1 MTIKIGTRKSRLAL
15 AQTEMLIK
23 TLKNRFPNVKIE
35 TVYISTT
42 GDKTLD
48 KPLAALGGKGVF
60 IKELEMSLLSGET
73 DVAVH
78 SAKDLP
84 TEIADGLEISAVLPR
99 GSYGDVFVTRNN
111 FETKDGFVIGTG
123 SLRRRLF
130 AEKIYPNAKFKDIR
144 GNVDTRLKKLLN
156 GEYDALVLAKAG
168 LERLDLCNGEDYTVT
183 PFDADEFLP
192 APCQGIVA
200 IESRKNSEVSKMLAE
215 ISDKNTM
222 LSFETERQVLHS
234 LNADCSTPVGAISK
248 VENDRITLSL
258 SADCKK
264 TVSGTDEISN
274 RIELAKRLVSEIE

>member
-23 TLKNRFPNVKIE
+23 TLKNRFPNIE
-35 TVYISTT
+35 IKTVYISTT

-48 KPLAALGGKGVF
+48 KPLTALGGKGVF
-60 IKELEMSLLSGET
+60 IKELEMSLLSG
-73 DVAVH
+73 
-78 SAKDLP
+78 KDLP
-84 TEIADGLEISAVLPR
+84 TKIADGLEISAVLPR
-99 GSYGDVFVTRNN
+99 GSYVDVFVTRNN

-123 SLRRRLF
+123 SLRRKLF

-183 PFDADEFLP
+183 PFDSDEFLP

-200 IESRKNSEVSKMLAE
+200 IESRKNSEISKMLAE

-274 RIELAKRLVSEIE
+274 RIKLAKRLVSEIE

>member
-23 TLKNRFPNVKIE
+23 TLKNRFPNIE
-35 TVYISTT
+35 IKTVYISTT

-48 KPLAALGGKGVF
+48 KPLTALGGKGVF

-84 TEIADGLEISAVLPR
+84 TKIADGLEISAVLPR
-99 GSYGDVFVTRNN
+99 GSYVDVFVTRNN

-123 SLRRRLF
+123 SLRRKLF

-168 LERLDLCNGEDYTVT
+168 LERLDLYNGEDYTVT
-183 PFDADEFLP
+183 PFDTDEFLP

-274 RIELAKRLVSEIE
+274 RIKLAKRLVSEIE

>member
-1 MTIKIGTRKSRLAL
+1 M
-15 AQTEMLIK
+15 
-23 TLKNRFPNVKIE
+23 
-35 TVYISTT
+35 
-42 GDKTLD
+42 
-48 KPLAALGGKGVF
+48 
-60 IKELEMSLLSGET
+60 
-73 DVAVH
+73 
-78 SAKDLP
+78 
-84 TEIADGLEISAVLPR
+84 
-99 GSYGDVFVTRNN
+99 
-111 FETKDGFVIGTG
+111 
-123 SLRRRLF
+123 
-130 AEKIYPNAKFKDIR
+130 
-144 GNVDTRLKKLLN
+144 N

-264 TVSGTDEISN
+264 QSAEQMEFQTESN
-274 RIELAKRLVSEIE
+274 LQKGW

>member
-23 TLKNRFPNVKIE
+23 TLKNRFPNVEIE

-60 IKELEMSLLSGET
+60 IKKLEMSLLSGET

-84 TEIADGLEISAVLPR
+84 TKIADGLEISAVLPR
-99 GSYGDVFVTRNN
+99 GNYGDVFVTRNN

-123 SLRRRLF
+123 SLRRKLF

-183 PFDADEFLP
+183 PFDTDEFLP

-274 RIELAKRLVSEIE
+274 RIKLAKRLVSEIE

>member
-48 KPLAALGGKGVF
+48 KPLTALGGKGVF

-84 TEIADGLEISAVLPR
+84 TKIADGLEISAVLPR
-99 GSYGDVFVTRNN
+99 GSYGDVFVTRNA
-111 FETKDGFVIGTG
+111 FEIKDGFVIGTG
-123 SLRRRLF
+123 SLRRKLF

-215 ISDKNTM
+215 ISDKIQCFR
-222 LSFETERQVLHS
+222 LK
-234 LNADCSTPVGAISK
+234 PK
-248 VENDRITLSL
+248 DRFYTASMPIVQLPSVQFQRL
-258 SADCKK
+258 K
-264 TVSGTDEISN
+264 TTG
-274 RIELAKRLVSEIE
+274 

>member
-23 TLKNRFPNVKIE
+23 TLKNRFPNIE
-35 TVYISTT
+35 IKTVYISTT

-48 KPLAALGGKGVF
+48 KPLTALGGKGVF

-84 TEIADGLEISAVLPR
+84 TKIADGLEISAVLPR
-99 GSYGDVFVTRNN
+99 GSYGDVFVTRNI

-123 SLRRRLF
+123 SLRRKLF
-130 AEKIYPNAKFKDIR
+130 AEKIYPNAKFKDVR

-183 PFDADEFLP
+183 PFDTDEFLP

-274 RIELAKRLVSEIE
+274 RIKLAKRLVSEIE

>member
-1 MTIKIGTRKSRLAL
+1 MNSL
-15 AQTEMLIK
+15 
-23 TLKNRFPNVKIE
+23 
-35 TVYISTT
+35 S
-42 GDKTLD
+42 
-48 KPLAALGGKGVF
+48 VF
-60 IKELEMSLLSGET
+60 IAKALLFELGFKRLLRPVEEIRKLLFAFAHNFCRT
-73 DVAVH
+73 VAVH
-78 SAKDLP
+78 FLKIDKIQHSSVIVVESVHAL
-84 TEIADGLEISAVLPR
+84 AHGFRVLAPVKR
-99 GSYGDVFVTRNN
+99 VYRALVPNLF
-111 FETKDGFVIGTG
+111 
-123 SLRRRLF
+123 SLVRHGALF

-234 LNADCSTPVGAISK
+234 LNADCSTPVGAISR

-274 RIELAKRLVSEIE
+274 RIKLAKRLVSKIE

>member
-15 AQTEMLIK
+15 AQTKMLIK
-23 TLKNRFPNVKIE
+23 TLKNRFPNIE
-35 TVYISTT
+35 IKTVYISTT

-84 TEIADGLEISAVLPR
+84 TKIADGLEISAVLPR
-99 GSYGDVFVTRNN
+99 GSYGDVFVTRKN
-111 FETKDGFVIGTG
+111 FETKNGFVIGTG
-123 SLRRRLF
+123 SLRRKLF

-183 PFDADEFLP
+183 PFDTDEFLP

-274 RIELAKRLVSEIE
+274 RIKLAKRLVSEIE

>member
-1 MTIKIGTRKSRLAL
+1 M
-15 AQTEMLIK
+15 
-23 TLKNRFPNVKIE
+23 
-35 TVYISTT
+35 
-42 GDKTLD
+42 
-48 KPLAALGGKGVF
+48 
-60 IKELEMSLLSGET
+60 
-73 DVAVH
+73 
-78 SAKDLP
+78 
-84 TEIADGLEISAVLPR
+84 
-99 GSYGDVFVTRNN
+99 
-111 FETKDGFVIGTG
+111 
-123 SLRRRLF
+123 
-130 AEKIYPNAKFKDIR
+130 
-144 GNVDTRLKKLLN
+144 N

-200 IESRKNSEVSKMLAE
+200 IESRKNSEASKMLAE

-222 LSFETERQVLHS
+222 LSFETERQVLLS

-274 RIELAKRLVSEIE
+274 RIKLAKRLVSEIE

>member
-60 IKELEMSLLSGET
+60 IKELE
-73 DVAVH
+73 
-78 SAKDLP
+78 
-84 TEIADGLEISAVLPR
+84 ISAVLPR

-123 SLRRRLF
+123 SLRRKLF

-264 TVSGTDEISN
+264 TVSGPDEISN
-274 RIELAKRLVSEIE
+274 RIKLAKRLVSEIE

>member
-35 TVYISTT
+35 AVYISTT

-48 KPLAALGGKGVF
+48 KPLVALGGKGVF

-84 TEIADGLEISAVLPR
+84 TKIADGLEISAVLPR
-99 GSYGDVFVTRNN
+99 GSYVDVFVTRNN

-123 SLRRRLF
+123 SLRRKLF

-168 LERLDLCNGEDYTVT
+168 LERLDLCNGEGYTVT
-183 PFDADEFLP
+183 PFDTDEFLP

-274 RIELAKRLVSEIE
+274 RIKLAKRLVSEIE

>member
-23 TLKNRFPNVKIE
+23 TLKNRFPNVKIK

-84 TEIADGLEISAVLPR
+84 TKIADGLEISAVLPR
-99 GSYGDVFVTRNN
+99 GSYDDVFVTRNN
-111 FETKDGFVIGTG
+111 FEIKDGFVIGTG
-123 SLRRRLF
+123 SLRRKLF

-183 PFDADEFLP
+183 PFDTDEFLP

-274 RIELAKRLVSEIE
+274 RIKLAKRLVSEIE

>member
-23 TLKNRFPNVKIE
+23 TLKNRFPNIEIE

-42 GDKTLD
+42 GDKTLG
-48 KPLAALGGKGVF
+48 KPLATLGGKGVF

-99 GSYGDVFVTRNN
+99 GSYGDVFVTRKD
-111 FETKDGFVIGTG
+111 FEIKDGFVIGTG

-156 GEYDALVLAKAG
+156 CEYDALVLAKAG
-168 LERLDLCNGEDYTVT
+168 LERLDLYNGDGYTVT
-183 PFDADEFLP
+183 PFDTDEFLP

-222 LSFETERQVLHS
+222 FSFETERQVLHS

-248 VENDRITLSL
+248 VENDKITLSL

-264 TVSGTDEISN
+264 IVSGTDEISN
-274 RIELAKRLVSEIE
+274 RIELAKRLVSKIE

>member
-23 TLKNRFPNVKIE
+23 TLKNRFPNIE
-35 TVYISTT
+35 IKTVYISTT

-48 KPLAALGGKGVF
+48 KPLTALGGKGVF

-84 TEIADGLEISAVLPR
+84 TKIADGLEISAVLPR
-99 GSYGDVFVTRNN
+99 GSYVDVFVTRNN

-123 SLRRRLF
+123 SLRRKLF

-183 PFDADEFLP
+183 PFDSDEFLP

-200 IESRKNSEVSKMLAE
+200 IESRKNSEISKMLAE

-274 RIELAKRLVSEIE
+274 RIKLAKRLVSEIE